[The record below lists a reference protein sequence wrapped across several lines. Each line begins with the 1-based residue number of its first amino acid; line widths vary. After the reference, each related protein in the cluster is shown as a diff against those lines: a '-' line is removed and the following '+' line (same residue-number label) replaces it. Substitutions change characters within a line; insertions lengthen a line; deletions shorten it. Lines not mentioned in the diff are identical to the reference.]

1 MARPSKLTQPRQE
14 RLIEALQ
21 QGAHYNVACQAAGV
35 DYSTYRRWRLKG
47 EAAASGK
54 YREFYLAALSA
65 EALGEN
71 RLVSLWYQAA
81 QKDWRAAAE
90 FLARRW
96 PESWAP
102 RRVVVQVNKP
112 PEGQHPLERL
122 ADAIDGWRRES
133 HEEE

>member
-1 MARPSKLTQPRQE
+1 MR
-14 RLIEALQ
+14 
-21 QGAHYNVACQAAGV
+21 
-35 DYSTYRRWRLKG
+35 KG
-47 EAAASGK
+47 EAANRGL
-54 YREFYLAALSA
+54 YCEFYLAVLAA
-65 EALGEN
+65 EAESEVQ
-71 RLVSLWYQAA
+71 LVSIWYAAA
-81 QKDWRAAAE
+81 QKDWRAAAA
-90 FLARRW
+90 FLAARW